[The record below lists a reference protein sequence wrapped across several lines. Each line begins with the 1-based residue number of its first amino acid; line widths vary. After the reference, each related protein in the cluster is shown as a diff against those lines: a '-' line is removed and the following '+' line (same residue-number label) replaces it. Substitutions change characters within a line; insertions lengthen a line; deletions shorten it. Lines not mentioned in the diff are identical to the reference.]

1 MILTWWFARQS
12 INADEVKSRFVD
24 WRMETLMADR
34 ILSNQGQI
42 MDQTEGLMAEE
53 LVSPSIHSG
62 EGRVP
67 VDDS

>member
-12 INADEVKSRFVD
+12 INADEVKGRFVD

-34 ILSNQGQI
+34 ILSNQGEI
-42 MDQTEGLMAEE
+42 MDQTVEIMAEE

-62 EGRVP
+62 EGRIP